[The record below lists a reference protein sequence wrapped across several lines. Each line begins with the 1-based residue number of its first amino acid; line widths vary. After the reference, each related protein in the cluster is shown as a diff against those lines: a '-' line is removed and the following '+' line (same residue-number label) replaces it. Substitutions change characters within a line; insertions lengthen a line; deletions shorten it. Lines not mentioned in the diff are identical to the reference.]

1 MRRYCVIES
10 EKKNVQSLIA
20 CATLWLLVRFETSCA
35 ASAPLRMTF
44 QSGGEPIWKTDYG
57 SERLKNILIVL
68 ATCDPAT

>member
-1 MRRYCVIES
+1 MRR
-10 EKKNVQSLIA
+10 QRTTA
-20 CATLWLLVRFETSCA
+20 
-35 ASAPLRMTF
+35 LRMTF